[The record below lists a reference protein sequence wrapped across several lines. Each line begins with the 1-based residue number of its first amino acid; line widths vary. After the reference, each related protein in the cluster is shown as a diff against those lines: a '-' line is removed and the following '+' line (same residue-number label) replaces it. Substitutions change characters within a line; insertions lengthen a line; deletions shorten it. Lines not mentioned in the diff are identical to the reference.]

1 MTAPIDPSL
10 VKPGYGVRLILRTH
24 ALLATSPA
32 NDAGNNLQ
40 ALVIDA
46 RGAGFDR
53 MAGAGADI
61 GAYERQINDDELFY
75 SGFD

>member
-1 MTAPIDPSL
+1 
-10 VKPGYGVRLILRTH
+10 
-24 ALLATSPA
+24 LLATSPA